1 MDAPS
6 RSEQLDAEILDSVSE
21 LIGRIFALGEGV
33 ARRLSVPG
41 IFIKALHTLEC
52 PMAMKDLGK
61 ARRILKAESQAMRDD
76 VPLPK
81 RRVVEAGPEDVVARR
96 DG

>member
-1 MDAPS
+1 MLLRTES
-6 RSEQLDAEILDSVSE
+6 LF
-21 LIGRIFALGEGV
+21 LIVVVGLLLFGW
-33 ARRLSVPG
+33 RRLPG
-41 IFIKALHTLEC
+41 S
-52 PMAMKDLGK
+52 MRDLGR
-61 ARRILKAESQAMRDD
+61 ARRILKSEAQALRDD

>member
-1 MDAPS
+1 MAAYPAAGRPLS
-6 RSEQLDAEILDSVSE
+6 MEPQPMVLSPESLF
-21 LIGRIFALGEGV
+21 LIVVVGLLLYGWKK
-33 ARRLSVPG
+33 LPG
-41 IFIKALHTLEC
+41 
-52 PMAMKDLGK
+52 AMRDVGK
-61 ARRILKAESQAMRDD
+61 ARRILKAESQALRDD

>member
-1 MDAPS
+1 MVLSPES
-6 RSEQLDAEILDSVSE
+6 LFVVVVVGL
-21 LIGRIFALGEGV
+21 LLYGW
-33 ARRLSVPG
+33 RRLPG
-41 IFIKALHTLEC
+41 
-52 PMAMKDLGK
+52 AMRDVGK
-61 ARRILKAESQAMRDD
+61 ARRILKAESQALRDD

>member
-1 MDAPS
+1 MLLRTES
-6 RSEQLDAEILDSVSE
+6 IF
-21 LIGRIFALGEGV
+21 LIVVVGLLLFGWK
-33 ARRLSVPG
+33 RLPG
-41 IFIKALHTLEC
+41 
-52 PMAMKDLGK
+52 AMRDVGK
-61 ARRILKAESQAMRDD
+61 ARRILKAESQALRDD

>member
-1 MDAPS
+1 MAAHPAAGRPLS
-6 RSEQLDAEILDSVSE
+6 MEPQPMVLSPESLF
-21 LIGRIFALGEGV
+21 LIIVVGLLLYGWRKKKL
-33 ARRLSVPG
+33 PG
-41 IFIKALHTLEC
+41 
-52 PMAMKDLGK
+52 AMRDVGK
-61 ARRILKAESQAMRDD
+61 ARRILKAESRALRDD

>member
-1 MDAPS
+1 MVFSPEA
-6 RSEQLDAEILDSVSE
+6 LF
-21 LIGRIFALGEGV
+21 LIVVVGLLLYGWK
-33 ARRLSVPG
+33 RLPG
-41 IFIKALHTLEC
+41 
-52 PMAMKDLGK
+52 AMRDVGK
-61 ARRILKAESQAMRDD
+61 ARRILKAESQAMRDE

>member
-1 MDAPS
+1 M
-6 RSEQLDAEILDSVSE
+6 E
-21 LIGRIFALGEGV
+21 LQPMVFSPESLFVVVVVGLLLYGWK
-33 ARRLSVPG
+33 RLPG
-41 IFIKALHTLEC
+41 
-52 PMAMKDLGK
+52 AMRDIGK
-61 ARRILKAESQAMRDD
+61 ARRILKAESQALRDD

>member
-1 MDAPS
+1 MEPQPMVLS
-6 RSEQLDAEILDSVSE
+6 PESLFVVVVVGL
-21 LIGRIFALGEGV
+21 LLYGWK
-33 ARRLSVPG
+33 RLPG
-41 IFIKALHTLEC
+41 
-52 PMAMKDLGK
+52 AMRDVGK
-61 ARRILKAESQAMRDD
+61 ARRILKAESQAMRDE